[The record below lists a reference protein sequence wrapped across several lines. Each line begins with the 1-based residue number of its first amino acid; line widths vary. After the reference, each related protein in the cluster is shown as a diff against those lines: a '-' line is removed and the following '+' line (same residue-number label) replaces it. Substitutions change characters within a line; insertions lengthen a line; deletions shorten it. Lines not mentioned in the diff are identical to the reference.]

1 MFMISRF
8 MYDAAYKSQG
18 HLKIEPYEIK
28 YHINNFYY
36 FRIGALKEGD
46 KVIAIEKEFTLSPN
60 DFQRVW
66 SMERFEFSDRVFALF
81 GNLSAM
87 VEKGVQL
94 VHSPS
99 IDPGFKGSLALGIKN
114 NSDKPVKIQ
123 LGERIGK
130 IIFFDCADTFINVEQ
145 FVENVLKDK
154 ELEERQRAGDVILKA
169 FTQLTEGNKK

>member
-8 MYDAAYKSQG
+8 MYDVAYKAQG
-18 HLKIEPYEIK
+18 HLKIEPYESA

-36 FRIGALKEGD
+36 FRLGALKEED
-46 KVIAIEKEFTLSPN
+46 KVIKIEADYKLPPN
-60 DFQRVW
+60 GFQRIW

-94 VHSPS
+94 IHSPS
-99 IDPGFKGSLALGIKN
+99 IDPGFSGSLALGLKN
-114 NSDKPVKIQ
+114 NSDIPVKIKP
-123 LGERIGK
+123 GDRIGK

-154 ELEERQRAGDVILKA
+154 ELEERQRAGDVILQA
-169 FTQLTEGNKK
+169 FTTLTEGSKK